1 MTIWEYL
8 MRSVDTVG
16 GKRTVQGL
24 ESLANDLGQEG
35 WELMTIQSLD
45 LVEGKTEWLI
55 FKRPKES

>member
-1 MTIWEYL
+1 

-45 LVEGKTEWLI
+45 FVEGKTEWLI